1 MILFDVAFYDA
12 NQDTV
17 DEMVSEHGGRIV
29 QGDNGGKPT
38 VAAVF
43 KNEIAEVCFYVDLV
57 GLFSSE
63 SDIEVQ

>member
-1 MILFDVAFYDA
+1 MIILEVDFYTA

-29 QGDNGGKPT
+29 QGDNGGKPA

-43 KNEIAEVCFYVDLV
+43 KDEIAEDCFYADLI
-57 GLFSSE
+57 GLFHSE
-63 SDIEVQ
+63 SDIEI